1 MDQKTSMKPLAFAL
15 GAAFATTLSSASV
28 ANAADNPFAMTEIS
42 GGYMVA
48 AADEGKCGEGK
59 CGGEKKATTEGKCGE
74 GKCGMKS
81 MDADGD
87 GSVTKEE
94 FMQGHE
100 VMFSRMDANGDGVID
115 ADEQSAGMKMMK
127 EGKCGEGKCG
137 SDKKSATEGKC
148 GEGKCGGSK

>member
-1 MDQKTSMKPLAFAL
+1 MTQKSSMKPLAFAL
-15 GAAFATTLSSASV
+15 SAAFATTLSSVNV
-28 ANAADNPFAMTEIS
+28 ANAANNPFAMTEIS
-42 GGYMVA
+42 VGYMVA
-48 AADEGKCGEGK
+48 AAEGKCGEGK

-74 GKCGMKS
+74 GKCGMKT

-100 VMFSRMDANGDGVID
+100 AMFGRLDANGDGVID

-137 SDKKSATEGKC
+137 ADKKTATEGKC